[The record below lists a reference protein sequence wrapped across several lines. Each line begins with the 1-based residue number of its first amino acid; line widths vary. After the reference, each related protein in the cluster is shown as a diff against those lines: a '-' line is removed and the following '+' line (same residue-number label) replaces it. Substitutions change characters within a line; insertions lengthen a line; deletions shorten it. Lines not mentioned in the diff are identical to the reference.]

1 MSEATSKQMKNKKA
15 IEHDPNSIWSV
26 FTKGILKEN
35 GIFVMALGLCPA
47 LAVTSSFEGALG
59 MGILVIIVLT
69 LTNMTISLIRNVIPN
84 AIRIPVYVIIIA
96 TEVTMLKMFVDAYAP
111 ELASELGVFIPL
123 ITVNCIIL
131 GRAEAFASK
140 NTVLKSAADG
150 MGVAAGFALALT
162 LIGVFREFFGTG
174 MIKIGAILPLPF
186 EWTLFGGAG
195 LDAYAL
201 SIFTS
206 PPGAFLMMGFL
217 LATFIA
223 VKQARGAK

>member
-1 MSEATSKQMKNKKA
+1 MSEINSKPNKTRKV
-15 IEHDPNSIWSV
+15 IEHDPNSIWSI
-26 FTKGILKEN
+26 FTKGIVKEN

-47 LAVTSSFEGALG
+47 LAVTSSFEGAFG

-69 LTNMTISLIRNVIPN
+69 LTNTTISLIRNLIPN

-96 TEVTMLKMFVDAYAP
+96 TEVTMLKMIVDAFAP
-111 ELASELGVFIPL
+111 ALATELGVFIPL

-150 MGVAAGFALALT
+150 LGVAAGFTLALT
-162 LIGVFREFFGTG
+162 VIGIFREFFGTG

-186 EWTLFGGAG
+186 EATLFENAG

-217 LATFIA
+217 LATVIA
-223 VKQARGAK
+223 IKQSRGAK

>member
-1 MSEATSKQMKNKKA
+1 MKQTKLKRKTE
-15 IEHDPNSIWSV
+15 IEQESLGSI
-26 FTKGILKEN
+26 FTKGIIKEN

-59 MGILVIIVLT
+59 MGILVIIVLA
-69 LTNMTISLIRNVIPN
+69 LTNTTISLIRNVVPN

-96 TEVTMLKMFVDAYAP
+96 TEVTMLKMIVDAFAP
-111 ELASELGVFIPL
+111 ALASELGVLIPL

-150 MGVAAGFALALT
+150 VGVALGFTLALT
-162 LIGVFREFFGTG
+162 IIGLFRELFGTG

-186 EWTLFGGAG
+186 EFTLFEQAG
-195 LDAYAL
+195 FDAYAL
-201 SIFTS
+201 TIFTS

-217 LATFIA
+217 LATFVA
-223 VKQARGAK
+223 VKQSRGAK